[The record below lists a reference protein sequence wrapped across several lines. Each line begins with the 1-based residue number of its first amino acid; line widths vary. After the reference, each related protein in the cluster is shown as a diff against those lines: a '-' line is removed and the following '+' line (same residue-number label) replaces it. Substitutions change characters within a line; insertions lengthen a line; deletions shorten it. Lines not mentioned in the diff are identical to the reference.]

1 VPKKKMDPKER
12 EALLE
17 FMRSLDLREL
27 EVIARMGRWLPPEAV
42 EIADDLI
49 EPKIPPFRP

>member
-1 VPKKKMDPKER
+1 VPKKMPAKER

-17 FMRSLDLREL
+17 FMRSLHLREL
-27 EVIARMGRWLPPEAV
+27 EVIAMMGRWIPPEAV

-49 EPKIPPFRP
+49 QSKIPPFRP